1 MGLLLLVILLVFLFD
16 FTKLR
21 KQNQTIIEQNEKI
34 ISILKRIENK

>member
-34 ISILKRIENK
+34 ISILKKIENK

>member
-21 KQNQTIIEQNEKI
+21 QQNKTIIEQNEKI
-34 ISILKRIENK
+34 ISILKKIENK

>member
-1 MGLLLLVILLVFLFD
+1 MELLVAAILLVFLFD

-34 ISILKRIENK
+34 ISILKKIENK